1 MADPLGER
9 DALRA
14 SCIGTQVLCETPAG
28 LQRKPYDL

>member
-1 MADPLGER
+1 MADPLSER

-14 SCIGTQVLCETPAG
+14 SCIGMQVLCETPAG